1 MKKLIPLL
9 ALYIVCSYDK
19 GLTRTFYRNVNH
31 VFYGDGCLVW
41 QSDQVDGQTY
51 SCSREDEC
59 VVREGT
65 VPPAG
70 TPSEDYLRQES
81 TGTTKVQ

>member
-1 MKKLIPLL
+1 MKKLLAL
-9 ALYIVCSYDK
+9 FALYIVCSADK
-19 GLTRTFYRNVNH
+19 GLTRQFYRNVNH

-41 QSDQVDGQTY
+41 QADQVDGQVYT
-51 SCSREDEC
+51 CSRNDEC

-70 TPSEDYLRQES
+70 TPSDDYLQQES
-81 TGTTKVQ
+81 TDTVKQ